1 MTLTFARCSARGPKP
16 PIPPGYSISEYSRS
30 ELVALV
36 KWILSDT
43 LLRAEEE
50 IMAEMR
56 RELGFKRR
64 GSRIDEAMREA
75 IAAAR
80 RPRS

>member
-1 MTLTFARCSARGPKP
+1 MRVPKP
-16 PIPPGYSISEYSRS
+16 PIPPGYPMSEYSRS

-36 KWILSDT
+36 NWILSDT
-43 LLRAEEE
+43 LLRADEEL
-50 IMAEMR
+50 MAEMR

-64 GSRIDEAMREA
+64 GSRIDEAMQEA
-75 IAAAR
+75 VAAAR

>member
-1 MTLTFARCSARGPKP
+1 M
-16 PIPPGYSISEYSRS
+16 
-30 ELVALV
+30 

-43 LLRAEEE
+43 LLRADEE

-75 IAAAR
+75 VAAAR